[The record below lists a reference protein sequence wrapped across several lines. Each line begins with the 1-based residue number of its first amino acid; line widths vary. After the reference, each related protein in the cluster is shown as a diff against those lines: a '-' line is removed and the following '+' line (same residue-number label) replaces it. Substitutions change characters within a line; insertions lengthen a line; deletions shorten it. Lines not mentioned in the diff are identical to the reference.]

1 MGEPGGGSRADRRLP
16 AGRDLRPVRDARRL
30 AALSFDA
37 VERLSACRA
46 KGQRPRRALSSSRV
60 DATHPPLSATCLQ
73 PPPWVL
79 PMSPIGHVQ
88 SLPDRTRPITPPGEG
103 ESRQSSR
110 QAPAAAVG
118 GRRGM
123 RSRAAA
129 LRRRG
134 LSSDCLPMV
143 ADERSRGT
151 SLVRGTDRGADAT
164 RPAKPPAE
172 ARRSSTGVDSS
183 LCPGPAW
190 GLPSPH
196 ARGAIRGVCAG
207 AQSGQTY
214 RLLRPAG
221 LTS

>member
-1 MGEPGGGSRADRRLP
+1 M
-16 AGRDLRPVRDARRL
+16 RDARRL

-46 KGQRPRRALSSSRV
+46 TGQRPRRALSSSGV
-60 DATHPPLSATCLQ
+60 DATHPPLSATRLQ

-79 PMSPIGHVQ
+79 PIV
-88 SLPDRTRPITPPGEG
+88 PDRTRPITPPGEG

-134 LSSDCLPMV
+134 LGSDCLPMA

-151 SLVRGTDRGADAT
+151 SLVRGTDRGRGRQT
-164 RPAKPPAE
+164 SAKPPAE
-172 ARRSSTGVDSS
+172 ARCSSTGVDSS

-190 GLPSPH
+190 RVASGH

-207 AQSGQTY
+207 AQPGTN
-214 RLLRPAG
+214 L
-221 LTS
+221 